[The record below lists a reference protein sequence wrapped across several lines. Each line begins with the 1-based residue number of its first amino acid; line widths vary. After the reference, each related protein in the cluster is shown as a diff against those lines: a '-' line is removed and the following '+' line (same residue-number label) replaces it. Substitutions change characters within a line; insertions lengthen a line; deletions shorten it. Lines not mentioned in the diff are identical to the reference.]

1 VVLEKELI
9 KKDNFGRKN
18 GAIILRMG
26 REDGAL

>member
-18 GAIILRMG
+18 GAIIFRMG